1 LERIRGAFTAAPTKD
16 EPVNHIPHA
25 APITDN
31 PKPNA
36 TPKFANPYGLICVN
50 TSDQP
55 ALQYSE
61 LQTLAVDILDIYL
74 SWYNSFYLVSI
85 CMGEFICSSTSGMT
99 VEECEVH
106 IYK

>member
-1 LERIRGAFTAAPTKD
+1 MVISYSASNNNTNQNKYENKAYRYLIKFLDRIRGALTAAPTKE

-36 TPKFANPYGLICVN
+36 TPKLANPYGLMWVK
-50 TSDQP
+50 TSDHP

-61 LQTLAVDILDIYL
+61 LHTFVVDDMI
-74 SWYNSFYLVSI
+74 N
-85 CMGEFICSSTSGMT
+85 
-99 VEECEVH
+99 
-106 IYK
+106 